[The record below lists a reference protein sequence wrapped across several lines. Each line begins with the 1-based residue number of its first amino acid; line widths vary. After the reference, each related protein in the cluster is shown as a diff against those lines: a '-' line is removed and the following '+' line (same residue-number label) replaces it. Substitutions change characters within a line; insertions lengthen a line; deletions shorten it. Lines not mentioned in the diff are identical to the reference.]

1 MPVADDYVLGPGDEI
16 RVQLYGKEN
25 ANYTLPIGRE
35 GFIDFPTLGP
45 IAASGQTFQQL
56 RSELESRIKEQ
67 KIGVEA
73 FVSFGAL
80 RTMQVFVMGDAY
92 RPGAYNVNGM
102 ATVTQALQA
111 AGGIDT
117 VGSLRKIQ
125 VKRAGQKVIDVDLY
139 KMLVWGG
146 YQSGYSFAFRR
157 HSVHPC

>member
-67 KIGVEA
+67 KNRGRGVCQ
-73 FVSFGAL
+73 L
-80 RTMQVFVMGDAY
+80 RCPAHH
-92 RPGAYNVNGM
+92 
-102 ATVTQALQA
+102 
-111 AGGIDT
+111 AGVCDGRCL
-117 VGSLRKIQ
+117 SPRCL
-125 VKRAGQKVIDVDLY
+125 
-139 KMLVWGG
+139 
-146 YQSGYSFAFRR
+146 
-157 HSVHPC
+157 